1 MPTIS
6 VEQSVLRALM
16 ADAGHEHSIA
26 TLEES
31 LPLLGT
37 DIDRCDEEMLDIEIF
52 PDRPDLLS
60 AETLARAM
68 RAFLHDEAVSPGLEV
83 KPATTTM
90 TVDDELSE
98 VRPVIVCAIVH
109 GVNLGE
115 DEDSKDA
122 AIRRLMDHQEKL
134 HFAIGRGRY
143 RASIGVHDLARLKA
157 PFRAVCVGRDARF
170 IPLGSESP
178 MSIEAILREHPKGVD
193 YAHLLDGMDRVPVLL
208 DAEDNVLSFPPIIN
222 GAHTTVTTSTTS
234 MFVDVTGWDLAAC
247 EASLHLVCLQLEA
260 MGGTVEQVNVIGGQ
274 GQGQHPAGAPVQHHL
289 PKDLVQRLLGR
300 SFTRDEASMAFQ
312 RMGGEVLE
320 ETEDAFVVAM
330 PCWRLDVLHNV
341 DLIED
346 LAIGHGYDDLG
357 ASSPTAPSH
366 GQPRPDA
373 HLRRRVRTAL
383 VGLGFTEVQSLTLSN
398 MEDQFERMRWV
409 PSGAVTQITNPI
421 TVDHT
426 VLRQHL
432 LPGLLRLLAANRHHD
447 LPQAVF
453 ELGTVVRDHK
463 NAGRVCFLAAEASGG
478 FAAVRGRIQ
487 AFMGA
492 LGANEATGVTIEPL
506 PDGDGPWLAG
516 RAARVVV
523 NGAWVG
529 CFGEIDPHVSD
540 GFELA
545 VPMNAAEFDMAALDA
560 ALPDPV

>member
-6 VEQSVLRALM
+6 IEQRVLEALM
-16 ADAGHEHSIA
+16 AASGHTHDVA
-26 TLEES
+26 ALEQE

-37 DIDRCDEEMLDIEIF
+37 DIDRCDDTTLDIEIF

-68 RAFLHDEAVSPGLEV
+68 RAFLHNEAVSPGLEV
-83 KPATTTM
+83 RPPTTSM
-90 TVDDELSE
+90 SVDDELAE
-98 VRPVIVCAIVH
+98 VRPVILCAMVH

-115 DEDSKDA
+115 DEASKDA

-134 HFAIGRGRY
+134 HFAVGRGRH
-143 RASIGVHDLARLKA
+143 RASIGVHDLDRLQP
-157 PFRAVCVGRDARF
+157 PFRAVSADRTASF
-170 IPLGSESP
+170 TPLGSETS
-178 MSIEAILREHPKGVD
+178 MTIDAILSEHPKGIE
-193 YAHLLDGMDRVPVLL
+193 YAHLLEGMDRVPLLL
-208 DAEDNVLSFPPIIN
+208 DANDAVMSFPPIIN
-222 GAHTTVTTSTTS
+222 GVHTTVTTSTTS
-234 MFVDVTGWDLAAC
+234 MLVDVTGWDIAAC

-260 MGGTVEQVNVIGGQ
+260 MGGTVTQVDVIGGM
-274 GQGQHPAGAPVQHHL
+274 GQGPHPVGAPAHHTL
-289 PKDLVQRLLGR
+289 PKALIKRLLGR
-300 SFTRDEASMAFQ
+300 DFTPHEASSAFQ
-312 RMGGEVLE
+312 RMGGEILE
-320 ETEDAFVVAM
+320 DTDEAFVVAM
-330 PCWRLDVLHNV
+330 PRWRLDVLHPV

-357 ASSPTAPSH
+357 SATPTAPAH

-398 MEDQFERMRWV
+398 HDDQFHRMRWK
-409 PSGAVTQITNPI
+409 PSGTVTEITNPI

-453 ELGTVVRDHK
+453 ELGTVVRNHH
-463 NAGRVCFLAAEASGG
+463 NAGRVAFLAAEASGG
-478 FAAVRGRIQ
+478 FASVRGRIQ

-492 LGANEATGVTIEPL
+492 LGATESTNLVIEPL
-506 PDGDGPWLAG
+506 PDGEGPWLAG
-516 RAARVVV
+516 RAARVVI
-523 NGAWVG
+523 NGTWVG
-529 CFGEIDPHVSD
+529 CFGEIDPHVGD
-540 GFELA
+540 AFELA
-545 VPMNAAEFDMAALDA
+545 VPMNAAEFDLTALDE

>member
-6 VEQSVLRALM
+6 VEQRVLEALM
-16 ADAGHEHSIA
+16 SDAGHVHNVAS
-26 TLEES
+26 LEEQ

-37 DIDRCDEEMLDIEIF
+37 DIDRCDEVTLDIEIF

-68 RAFLHDEAVSPGLEV
+68 RSFLHDEAVSPGLSVE
-83 KPATTTM
+83 PATTTM
-90 TVDDELSE
+90 TVDAELAN
-98 VRPVIVCAIVH
+98 VRPVILCAMVH

-115 DEDSKDA
+115 SEEAKDA
-122 AIRRLMDHQEKL
+122 SIRRLMDHQEKL
-134 HFAIGRGRY
+134 HFAIGRGRH
-143 RASIGVHDLARLKA
+143 RASIGVHDLDRVQA
-157 PFRAVCVGRDARF
+157 PFRAVCMGRDASF
-170 IPLGSESP
+170 VPLGSEDP
-178 MSIEAILREHPKGVD
+178 MSIDTILSEHPKGVA
-193 YAHLLDGMDRVPVLL
+193 YAHLLDGMERVPLLL
-208 DAEDNVLSFPPIIN
+208 DANDAVLSFPPIIN
-222 GAHTTVTTSTTS
+222 GTHTTVTTSTTS
-234 MFVDVTGWDLAAC
+234 MLVDVTGWDVAAC
-247 EASLHLVCLQLEA
+247 EASLHLICLQLEA
-260 MGGTVEQVNVIGGQ
+260 MGGTVQQVEIVGGPAE
-274 GQGQHPAGAPVQHHL
+274 GSHPVGAPVHHRL

-300 SFTRDEASMAFQ
+300 TFTQEEATKAFR

-320 ETEDAFVVAM
+320 ATEDTYVVAM
-330 PCWRLDVLHNV
+330 PRWRLDVLHHV

-357 ASSPTAPSH
+357 TATPTAPAH
-366 GQPRPDA
+366 GQPRHDA

-398 MEDQFERMRWV
+398 HDDQFTRMRWT
-409 PSGAVTQITNPI
+409 PSGDVTEITNPI

-453 ELGTVVRDHK
+453 ELGTVVRDHH
-463 NAGRVCFLAAEASGG
+463 NAGRVAFLAAEASGG
-478 FAAVRGRIQ
+478 FAAIRGRIQ

-492 LGANEATGVTIEPL
+492 LGATEATNVQIEPL
-506 PDGDGPWLAG
+506 PDGEGPWLAG
-516 RAARVVV
+516 RAARVLV

-529 CFGEIDPHVSD
+529 CFGEIDPHVGD
-540 GFELA
+540 AFELA
-545 VPMNAAEFDMAALDA
+545 VPMNAAEFDMNALDA

>member
-6 VEQSVLRALM
+6 IEQKVLNALM
-16 ADAGHEHSIA
+16 SEAGHGHDIAALEH
-26 TLEES
+26 E

-37 DIDRCDEEMLDIEIF
+37 DIDRCDEQTLDIEIF

-68 RAFLHDEAVSPGLEV
+68 RAFLHKETVDPSLHVEGP
-83 KPATTTM
+83 TTSM
-90 TVDDELSE
+90 TVDEGLAD
-98 VRPVIVCAIVH
+98 VRPVILCAIVRN
-109 GVNLGE
+109 VNLGA
-115 DEDSKDA
+115 DDAAKDA

-134 HFAIGRGRY
+134 HFAIGRGRH
-143 RASIGVHDLARLKA
+143 RASIGVHDLDRLA
-157 PFRAVCVGRDARF
+157 PPFRAVSTGRDASF
-170 IPLGSESP
+170 VPLGAEEA
-178 MSIEAILREHPKGVD
+178 MSIDGILSDHPKGVA
-193 YAHLLDGMDRVPVLL
+193 YAHLLDGMDRVPLL
-208 DAEDNVLSFPPIIN
+208 VDANDAVLSFPPIIN
-222 GAHTTVTTSTTS
+222 GVHTTVTTQTTS
-234 MFVDVTGWDLAAC
+234 MLVDVTGWDLAAC
-247 EASLHLVCLQLEA
+247 EAALHLVCLQLEA
-260 MGGTVEQVNVIGGQ
+260 MGGRVEQVEVIGGG
-274 GQGQHPAGAPVQHHL
+274 GQGIHPRGAPVHHRL
-289 PKDLVQRLLGR
+289 PKGLVKKLLGR
-300 SFTRDEASMAFQ
+300 DFTLEEVTAAFR
-312 RMGGEVLE
+312 RMGGDVLD
-320 ETEDAFVVAM
+320 EDQDVYVVAM
-330 PCWRLDVLHNV
+330 PRWRLDILHHV

-357 ASSPTAPSH
+357 ASTPTAPSY

-398 MEDQFERMRWV
+398 HDDQFARMRWT
-409 PSGAVTQITNPI
+409 PSGAVTEITNPI

-453 ELGTVVRDHK
+453 ELGTVVRDHR
-463 NAGRVCFLAAEASGG
+463 NAGRVSFLVAEASGG

-492 LGANEATGVTIEPL
+492 LGAHEGTNLEIEAL
-506 PDGDGPWLAG
+506 PDNDGPWLAG
-516 RAARVVV
+516 RAARVLV

-529 CFGEIDPHVSD
+529 CFGEIDPHVGAS
-540 GFELA
+540 FELA
-545 VPMNAAEFDMAALDA
+545 VPMNAGEFDMAALDA

>member
-6 VEQSVLRALM
+6 VDQSVLRALM
-16 ADAGHEHSIA
+16 AKAGHEHDVAS
-26 TLEES
+26 LEEH

-37 DIDRCDEEMLDIEIF
+37 DIDRCDEAMLDIEIF

-68 RAFLHDEAVSPGLEV
+68 RAFLHDEAVSPGLKVE
-83 KPATTTM
+83 PAQTSM
-90 TVDDELSE
+90 TVDDELSN
-98 VRPVIVCAIVH
+98 VRPVILCAVVH

-115 DEDSKDA
+115 DNDARDA

-134 HFAIGRGRY
+134 HFAVGRGRH
-143 RASIGVHDLARLKA
+143 RASIGVHDLSSLKA
-157 PFRAVCVGRDARF
+157 PFRAVCMERNASFV
-170 IPLGSESP
+170 PLGSEEP
-178 MSIEAILREHPKGVD
+178 MTIEAILAEHPKGVE
-193 YAHLLDGMDRVPVLL
+193 YAHLLEGMNRVPMLL
-208 DAEDNVLSFPPIIN
+208 DADDHVLSFPPIIN

-260 MGGTVEQVNVIGGQ
+260 MGGSVEQVNVIGGP
-274 GQGQHPAGAPVQHHL
+274 GHGQHPVGAPVHHRL
-289 PKDLVQRLLGR
+289 PKDLVHRLLGR
-300 SFTRDEASMAFQ
+300 TFTLDEASNAFQ
-312 RMGGEVLE
+312 RMGGEVLD
-320 ETEDAFVVAM
+320 ETDEAFVVAM
-330 PCWRLDVLHNV
+330 PRWRLDVLHNV

-366 GQPRPDA
+366 GQPRADA
-373 HLRRRVRTAL
+373 HLRRRVRMAL

-398 MEDQFERMRWV
+398 HDDQFTRMRWT
-409 PSGAVTQITNPI
+409 PSGAVTEITNPI

-453 ELGTVVRDHK
+453 ELGTVVRDHS
-463 NAGRVCFLAAEASGG
+463 NAGRVAFLAAEASGG
-478 FAAVRGRIQ
+478 FSAIRGRIQ

-492 LGANEATGVTIEPL
+492 LGATENTNLAVEPL
-506 PDGDGPWLAG
+506 PDGEGPWLAG
-516 RAARVVV
+516 RAARVMVD
-523 NGAWVG
+523 GAWVG

-540 GFELA
+540 AFELA
-545 VPMNAAEFDMAALDA
+545 VPLNAAEFDMAALDA

>member
-6 VEQSVLRALM
+6 VEQNVLRALM
-16 ADAGHEHSIA
+16 AKAGHEHDVPS
-26 TLEES
+26 LEEH

-68 RAFLHDEAVSPGLEV
+68 RAFLHEEAVSPELEV
-83 KPATTTM
+83 RPASITM
-90 TVDDELSE
+90 TVDDELSD
-98 VRPVIVCAIVH
+98 VRPVIVCALVH

-115 DEDSKDA
+115 GEHAKDA

-143 RASIGVHDLARLKA
+143 RASIGVHDFARLSA
-157 PFRAVCVGRDARF
+157 PFRAVCMGRDASF
-170 IPLGSESP
+170 VPLGSEEP
-178 MSIEAILREHPKGVD
+178 MTIEAILNEHPKGVD
-193 YAHLLDGMDRVPVLL
+193 YAHLLDGMERVPILL
-208 DAEDNVLSFPPIIN
+208 DADDNVLSFPPIIN
-222 GAHTTVTTSTTS
+222 GAHTTVTTSTTT

-247 EASLHLVCLQLEA
+247 EAALHLVCLQLEA
-260 MGGTVEQVNVIGGQ
+260 MGGTVEQVNVIGGP
-274 GQGQHPAGAPVQHHL
+274 GHGHHPAGAPVQHHL
-289 PKDLVQRLLGR
+289 PKDLIQRLLGR
-300 SFTRDEASMAFQ
+300 SFSRDEATVAFR
-312 RMGGEVLE
+312 RMGGEVRE
-320 ETEDAFVVAM
+320 ETDDAFVVAM
-330 PCWRLDVLHNV
+330 PRWRLDVLHNV

-357 ASSPTAPSH
+357 TSSPTAPSH

-383 VGLGFTEVQSLTLSN
+383 VGLGFPEVQSLTLSN
-398 MEDQFERMRWV
+398 HDDQFTRMRWA
-409 PSGAVTQITNPI
+409 PNGSVTQITNPI
-421 TVDHT
+421 TTDHT

-432 LPGLLRLLAANRHHD
+432 LPGLLRLLTANRHHD
-447 LPQAVF
+447 LPQSVF

-463 NAGRVCFLAAEASGG
+463 NAGRVAFLSAEASGG

-492 LGANEATGVTIEPL
+492 LGATEASKMTIEPL
-506 PDGDGPWLAG
+506 PDGEGPWLAG
-516 RAARVVV
+516 RAARVMID
-523 NGAWVG
+523 GAWVG
-529 CFGEIDPHVSD
+529 CFGEIDPHVAD
-540 GFELA
+540 AFDLA
-545 VPMNAAEFDMAALDA
+545 VPMNAAEFDMTALGV